1 MPSATGL
8 NVVIIGGGAVG
19 CGCGHYLARAGAHV
33 SILEQRFLA
42 CDASGANAGI
52 LSIGPIDQPEVARLY
67 LESRRL
73 MQEEIAQEIGDFEYV
88 HGGILYVALDEED
101 YRTLK
106 TQAEEF
112 RTAGIDCDYLTPEEL
127 LREEPIISPE
137 MAGGLF
143 VSTTGNFNPFLLT
156 QGLAR
161 SVVDKGGKIFPGVKA
176 QAIEKDGK
184 GFSVRTNGESFSAD
198 AVVLATGWQASEL
211 AEPLGIVLPVV
222 PARGQIIISEPISP
236 LSQKIIMSL
245 HHMYMR
251 QTVSGTCQIG
261 SHTELVGPSKEV
273 TLAKLREYTKDLTR
287 ILPFFKKVKMLR
299 AYAGLRPL
307 SPDSLPIVEEAP
319 GIEGLILACGHSRS
333 GVTLALVTGKIVS
346 ELLLE
351 EHTSFDISH
360 WSLARF
366 GGKSFEE
373 CYNG

>member
-1 MPSATGL
+1 
-8 NVVIIGGGAVG
+8 
-19 CGCGHYLARAGAHV
+19 
-33 SILEQRFLA
+33 
-42 CDASGANAGI
+42 
-52 LSIGPIDQPEVARLY
+52 
-67 LESRRL
+67 
-73 MQEEIAQEIGDFEYV
+73 
-88 HGGILYVALDEED
+88 
-101 YRTLK
+101 
-106 TQAEEF
+106 
-112 RTAGIDCDYLTPEEL
+112 
-127 LREEPIISPE
+127 
-137 MAGGLF
+137 
-143 VSTTGNFNPFLLT
+143 
-156 QGLAR
+156 
-161 SVVDKGGKIFPGVKA
+161 
-176 QAIEKDGK
+176 
-184 GFSVRTNGESFSAD
+184 
-198 AVVLATGWQASEL
+198 
-211 AEPLGIVLPVV
+211 VLPVV

-236 LSQKIIMSL
+236 LTKKIIISL

-319 GIEGLILACGHSRS
+319 GIEGLILACGHSRT
-333 GVTLALVTGKIVS
+333 GVSLALFTGKIVS

-351 EHTSFDISH
+351 DHTSFDISH